1 MQSLRKWIALAAAM
15 LLGVAVGTTTLAQ
28 QPPMPMPP
36 AQPGMP
42 GGMQM
47 PGPMGGPTMGP
58 GMRREGRPMM
68 GMMGGPGG
76 AIRHVEGKLA
86 FLKTEIAITEA
97 QMPQWNAFA
106 DAMRETIRAMN
117 DMHGA
122 MMAPAAAPPGP
133 VPLPERL
140 NQSEKA
146 MAAHL
151 DSLRRLKAALEPL
164 YGVLS
169 DGQRKTADEVF
180 FAAMRMM

>member
-1 MQSLRKWIALAAAM
+1 MQSLRRWIPLAAAM

-28 QPPMPMPP
+28 QPPMPP

-47 PGPMGGPTMGP
+47 PGPMGGPMMGP
-58 GMRREGRPMM
+58 GMTRGGRPMM

-122 MMAPAAAPPGP
+122 MMAPAAAAQPGP
-133 VPLPERL
+133 MPLPERL
-140 NQSEKA
+140 SQNEKA

-180 FAAMRMM
+180 FTALRMM